1 MEVTVEE
8 TTEIAT
14 KSMPFPM
21 VEQAAEKDCGGCK
34 DEASNYKPCGDSVSD
49 DIPAEQD
56 TSRPWV
62 ARQLETA
69 FYNSL
74 ELLFEARGEQTSA
87 DPKRILMVGGCRQLD
102 VARRLGFVLPF
113 STITLLDSDE
123 AIARQAQEKI
133 QCRFRF
139 DDSPLTAL
147 PYPDDHFDM
156 VLALNVYEQAN
167 DQTIGRV
174 VRELARV
181 CHGHLLVSA
190 HRPITGA
197 LVSLWP
203 KSNEAFEQLGML
215 LPTGEGLSKD
225 GQVWP
230 DDSLLK
236 KALMDV
242 AESVMTLQPWP
253 WLMQLAALKPKRE
266 KRTQAV

>member
-1 MEVTVEE
+1 MEATMEE
-8 TTEIAT
+8 TSEIAA
-14 KSMPFPM
+14 KSMPFPLAQ
-21 VEQAAEKDCGGCK
+21 EAAEKDCGGCK
-34 DEASNYKPCGDSVSD
+34 DEAGNYKPCGDGVSD

-56 TSRPWV
+56 KSRPWA

-74 ELLFEARGEQTSA
+74 ELLFEARGEKTST

-123 AIARQAQEKI
+123 AMARQAQEKI

-139 DDSPLTAL
+139 DDSSLTAL
-147 PYPDDHFDM
+147 PYADDHFDM
-156 VLALNVYEQAN
+156 VIALNVYEQAN
-167 DQTIGRV
+167 NQTIGRV
-174 VRELARV
+174 VRELSRV
-181 CHGHLLVSA
+181 CSGHLLVSA

-203 KSNEAFEQLGML
+203 KADHAFEQLGMI

-230 DDSLLK
+230 DDSVLK
-236 KALMDV
+236 KAISDV
-242 AESVMTLQPWP
+242 ADPVLTLQPWP
-253 WLMQLAALKPKRE
+253 WWMQMATVKPARS